1 MTRRLLPVLV
11 CLVGLVAS
19 AFAQT
24 DKEKPLPPTPN
35 ATITV
40 TSTPV
45 GARVYVGS
53 EGAGAGMFYKGVTP
67 ATVTVHSAQEE
78 AAQRY
83 RVTLTHP
90 DYDSYTRV
98 LEVRKGDALQIDAQM
113 DPRCKRA
120 YVQDGSIV
128 VEGWQGGSRK
138 VIAQA
143 GYRFSWERLAFSPSG
158 RHLAYAQMGELFI
171 GDISWRQE
179 RQVTDI
185 AGRAASQGIEGQW
198 VCESP
203 VWAADGRHL
212 ACILHS
218 ETQSQLLLVPMRVT
232 APDDLPG
239 GGDPALEV
247 AGGLAMLGGTGA
259 ATATASAGEPFPIGQ
274 DFACVDDWRPGS
286 GPKMLAAQTQL
297 FTDASVPYSSLML
310 IRLGDDY
317 VPLADSPSLPNAGQA
332 AWSPDGSRL
341 AYTCYDPAM
350 RTSILF
356 LADGNGNSSVP
367 AVQRASGRIRRPVWS
382 PDGERVAYLLEELA
396 DGRREAIHV
405 FPVSQPEADMEA
417 WTSDAGAFDEAAI
430 RLVGFTP
437 DAREVVFSRGAPEA
451 PLVYGVP
458 TEGGKPRLLLPEPAA
473 LFCYS
478 SGLPSTVYRSLSV
491 FRDHLLATLESMDV
505 GRLGDLCLPVLE
517 KVGADGKLVKELW
530 EADRDA
536 ALAEILRNVGP
547 SGVANASH
555 VPYTGTDGRFEQ
567 VVLLGGSGR
576 KLFLLRSDGRWY
588 VGGFHLT
595 P

>member
-1 MTRRLLPVLV
+1 MLLL
-11 CLVGLVAS
+11 CLAGLAP
-19 AFAQT
+19 ALAWAQA

-53 EGAGAGMFYKGVTP
+53 EGGGAGMFYKGVTP
-67 ATVTVHSAQEE
+67 VTVTIHSAQEE

-83 RVTLTHP
+83 RVTLTLP
-90 DYDSYTRV
+90 EYDSYTRM
-98 LEVRKGDALQIDAQM
+98 LEIRKGDALQVDAQM

-120 YVQDGSIV
+120 YVQDGSII

-158 RHLAYAQMGELFI
+158 RHLAYAQMGELFL

-179 RQVTDI
+179 RQVTDT

-218 ETQSQLLLVPMRVT
+218 ERQSQLLLVPVRVT

-239 GGDPALEV
+239 GGDGETGTAESLT
-247 AGGLAMLGGTGA
+247 MLGAGA
-259 ATATASAGEPFPIGQ
+259 SPLATASAGEPFPIGQ
-274 DFACVDDWRPGS
+274 DFACIDDWRPGS

-297 FTDASVPYSSLML
+297 FTNASVPYSSLML
-310 IRLGDDY
+310 IHLGDDY
-317 VPLADSPSLPNAGQA
+317 VPLEGSPALPNAGQA

-350 RTSILF
+350 RTSILY
-356 LADGNGNSSVP
+356 LGDGNGNSSVP
-367 AVQRASGRIRRPVWS
+367 VVQRASGRIRKPVWS

-405 FPVSQPEADMEA
+405 FPVSQPEADVEI
-417 WTSDAGAFDEAAI
+417 WTSDGGADDEAAI

-437 DAREVVFSRGAPEA
+437 DAREVVFTRGAPETA
-451 PLVYGVP
+451 LVYGVP
-458 TEGGKPRLLLPEPAA
+458 ADGGKPQLMLTEPAG

-478 SGLPSTVYRSLSV
+478 SGLPSTVYRSLSI
-491 FRDHLLATLESMDV
+491 FRDHLLATLESVDV

-517 KVGADGKLVKELW
+517 KVNADGKLVKELW
-530 EADRDA
+530 EGDRA
-536 ALAEILRNVGP
+536 SALAEILRSVGP
-547 SGVANASH
+547 SGVANASQ
-555 VPYTGTDGRFEQ
+555 VPYAGTDGRFEQ

-588 VGGFHLT
+588 VGGFYLA